1 MVEDW
6 PGDLCRVPDAVIQK
20 LSPPVVNELNYVWHH
35 PDFTP
40 RADGPQT
47 VDEANDG
54 FVTAVAEMMEAA
66 PERARVQYQHTLA
79 AISRMEASYKASN
92 SSEKP

>member
-6 PGDLCRVPDAVIQK
+6 PGDLCPVPDAVIQK
-20 LSPPVVNELNYVWHH
+20 LSPPVVSELNYVWHD

-40 RADGPQT
+40 RAGGPQT

-54 FVTAVAEMMEAA
+54 IVTVVTEMMEAA
-66 PERARVQYQHTLA
+66 PQRARVQYQETLA
-79 AISRMEASYKASN
+79 AISRMETSYKASD